1 MTAKFDPVAFW
12 NENYSPDVSENDRV
26 RDLAAE
32 AAKQRAIRDATY
44 LRALAATLE
53 MSYKQRII
61 LDCAQ
66 AIEKEAGL

>member
-1 MTAKFDPVAFW
+1 MTNKFDPVAFW
-12 NENYSPDVSENDRV
+12 NTLPLSTSMGATLRA
-26 RDLAAE
+26 LAAE

-66 AIEKEAGL
+66 AIEKDAGL